1 MKTNKCIKK
10 QKLKNNKLLLSI
22 QGRDVLN
29 TLFTYLPQV
38 KKYQIIKKSKQ
49 IQSKLGI
56 TLNSYIVF
64 SSILKAKKAFNPIN
78 DIIGLFTQI
87 QNQTPSITQSE
98 LAKLLWSIYP
108 WTKLKFFSLN
118 SSLICLFLP
127 FIKDANEIQIEIDCV
142 CHKELLL
149 SNDLSDISKEL
160 ISQCNSLKYKYQMN
174 KQISFT
180 EAENLFKNIN
190 YIRYNSN
197 KRRKIKLELSGFKT
211 DIHFMQM
218 LNELISKC
226 DIITELSLS
235 NNRINDITIKSL
247 FSDIHLKNILNLDLS
262 DNCLSDKSICD
273 FTTAIAS
280 SKIERINLSH
290 NCFKSEIIKEI
301 AKFSNNIIEIN
312 LSANLVNNKCFEYF
326 NECKENFS
334 LIKCINIS
342 KNVIDYQCLSQFK
355 KFVINY
361 PQLEELYLPKI
372 VVKEP
377 EQQNEFLL
385 QLCSLVNL
393 RYLFIDELSFDNSTP
408 TQFKKFVSQL
418 DSITMNMC
426 MNIENAFDN
435 SKHSLSSINVE
446 DSLNFQIEKF
456 NSILLNCVSLK
467 ELNISNC
474 KVNINDILSLLNHI
488 TNIEKLNVSNN
499 IWTPNSLIS
508 FCECLSKY
516 NNLKSFNISTSSSVS
531 IFPQQNTKLVI
542 LSLMKCD
549 LLNEIDFSYLTF
561 DYEAFDYLLSLLRKN
576 QNVSFLA
583 LRGCKITDEN
593 IKSLLYLDNFTIM
606 IKKINL
612 GNNPI
617 TQIGVEMIIE
627 MRERF
632 IRLNSL
638 NLSQI
643 DISKEI
649 KQKLMKSYSGIVL
662 C

>member
-377 EQQNEFLL
+377 EQKNEFLL

-593 IKSLLYLDNFTIM
+593 IKSLLYLNNFTIM

-612 GNNPI
+612 GNNLI
-617 TQIGVEMIIE
+617 TQIGVEMMIE

>member
-377 EQQNEFLL
+377 EQKNEFLL

-426 MNIENAFDN
+426 I
-435 SKHSLSSINVE
+435 
-446 DSLNFQIEKF
+446 
-456 NSILLNCVSLK
+456 
-467 ELNISNC
+467 
-474 KVNINDILSLLNHI
+474 
-488 TNIEKLNVSNN
+488 
-499 IWTPNSLIS
+499 
-508 FCECLSKY
+508 
-516 NNLKSFNISTSSSVS
+516 
-531 IFPQQNTKLVI
+531 
-542 LSLMKCD
+542 
-549 LLNEIDFSYLTF
+549 
-561 DYEAFDYLLSLLRKN
+561 YLL
-576 QNVSFLA
+576 FF
-583 LRGCKITDEN
+583 
-593 IKSLLYLDNFTIM
+593 YLF
-606 IKKINL
+606 
-612 GNNPI
+612 
-617 TQIGVEMIIE
+617 
-627 MRERF
+627 
-632 IRLNSL
+632 
-638 NLSQI
+638 
-643 DISKEI
+643 
-649 KQKLMKSYSGIVL
+649 
-662 C
+662 

>member
-1 MKTNKCIKK
+1 MKTNKCIRK

-174 KQISFT
+174 KQITFT

-593 IKSLLYLDNFTIM
+593 IKSLLYLNNFTIM

>member
-1 MKTNKCIKK
+1 MKPNKCIKK

-593 IKSLLYLDNFTIM
+593 IKSLLYLNNFTIM

>member
-290 NCFKSEIIKEI
+290 NCFKSEIVKEI

-593 IKSLLYLDNFTIM
+593 IKSLLYLNNFTIM

>member
-108 WTKLKFFSLN
+108 WTKLKFFSSN

-593 IKSLLYLDNFTIM
+593 IKSLLYLNNFTIM

>member
-127 FIKDANEIQIEIDCV
+127 FIKEANEIQIEIDCV

-593 IKSLLYLDNFTIM
+593 IKSLLYLNNFTIM

-617 TQIGVEMIIE
+617 TQIGVEMMIE

>member
-593 IKSLLYLDNFTIM
+593 IKSLLYLNNFTIM

>member
-593 IKSLLYLDNFTIM
+593 IKSLLYLNNFTIM
-606 IKKINL
+606 NKKINL